1 MIAVMG
7 ATGST
12 GNTLLRTLS
21 AQSVPC
27 RALARTPQKLRGTI
41 TAVAP
46 IEVAYAD
53 AAHPHSL
60 RAGLKGCDQLF
71 LSMANGPDQVELET
85 AVIDAAAAAGIGHL
99 VKLSAPAAEPDS
111 PVAVSRGHAA
121 IEAHLAAMIPRVSI
135 LRPYAFMQ
143 KLLVLAP
150 VVAARGV
157 IIGTMGAAP
166 CNYVDVR
173 DIADVAAAV
182 LTQPELAGATYEL
195 TGGRAVSH
203 PELAALLTSLTGRP
217 VASVDLDPAEF
228 HAHLVHTA
236 GMPDWLA
243 RHIVEIQ
250 RLAVTRPE
258 SPNSVI
264 EAVLGRVPR
273 SLEDFLAENRAA
285 FGQPAG
291 S

>member
-12 GNTLLRTLS
+12 GNALLHTLT
-21 AQSVPC
+21 AQGVPC

-53 AAHPHSL
+53 AAHPRSL

-85 AVIDAAAAAGIGHL
+85 AVIDAATAIGVGHL

-111 PVAVSRGHAA
+111 PVGVSRCHAA
-121 IEAHLAAMIPRVSI
+121 IEAHLAATIPRVSI

-143 KLLVLAP
+143 KLLLLAP
-150 VVAARGV
+150 AVAATGA
-157 IIGTMGAAP
+157 IISAMGAAP

-182 LTQPELAGATYEL
+182 LTQPEAAGATYEL

-217 VASVDLDPAEF
+217 VTSVDLDPAEF
-228 HAHLVHTA
+228 HAHLVRTA

-258 SPNSVI
+258 SPNAVI
-264 EAVLGRVPR
+264 EAVLGRAPR
-273 SLEDFLAENRAA
+273 SLEDFLTENRAA
-285 FGQPAG
+285 FRQPAG